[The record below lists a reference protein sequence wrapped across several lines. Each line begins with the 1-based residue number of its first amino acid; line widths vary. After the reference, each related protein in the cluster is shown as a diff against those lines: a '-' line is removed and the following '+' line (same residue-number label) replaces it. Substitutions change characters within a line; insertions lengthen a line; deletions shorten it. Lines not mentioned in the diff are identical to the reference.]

1 MSSGELYFKL
11 LRALGGTYAILKFL
25 NLGRESK
32 APGDSDREKKF
43 HTRKIRKNRVRAREA
58 RTHARGLP
66 PFIFSTKK
74 YF

>member
-32 APGDSDREKKF
+32 APGDSDREKIF
-43 HTRKIRKNRVRAREA
+43 HTRKIRKKSRPRARSAHA
-58 RTHARGLP
+58 RTRATPIH
-66 PFIFSTKK
+66 FFDKK